1 MGLSN
6 SSRTRGAFQVKRT
19 IPVLDAQTE
28 KLQQLANTLQ
38 AIEAIAE
45 VRVNDGQLRL
55 RYDASSVNFRDIERL
70 LDEAGVRR
78 PVSLWWRCRFAL
90 YRFLDTNVRSN
101 ALSRGGACCSRP
113 PSPWRGDNTPDSG
126 S

>member
-38 AIEAIAE
+38 AIESIAE
-45 VRVNDGQLRL
+45 VRVDDGRLRV
-55 RYDASSVNFRDIERL
+55 RYDASCVGLRDIERL
-70 LDEAGVRR
+70 LDEAGISR
-78 PVSLWWRCRFAL
+78 PTGFWWRLRSAW
-90 YRFLDTNVRSN
+90 YAFLDRNARSN
-101 ALSRGGACCSRP
+101 AIGGGGSCCNKPPGIDTSSRP
-113 PSPWRGDNTPDSG
+113 RR
-126 S
+126 